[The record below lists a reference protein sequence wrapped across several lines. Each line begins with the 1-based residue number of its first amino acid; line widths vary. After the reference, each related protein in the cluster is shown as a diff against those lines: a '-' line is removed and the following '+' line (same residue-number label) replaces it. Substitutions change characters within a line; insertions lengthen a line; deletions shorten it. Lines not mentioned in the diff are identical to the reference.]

1 MSFQYRKN
9 DSHGSSDSFW
19 TSYSDLFLGLSAIFL
34 LLYVVSS
41 LRTGADSIK
50 QQMQTQ
56 QLSMKVKDLE
66 TQLQFYEQ
74 AKQDYM
80 KQNASQDE
88 VSEYQELMDKL
99 VLLEQEAKT
108 EAEKL
113 KQAMLEN
120 QSKEKALNKYQQMVR
135 NVINASK
142 FEKVKVQNRNQVI
155 SEKNET
161 IGEQSEQIQ
170 DLQSDIAQ
178 KQSQLEQSR
187 QDIQEA
193 RQKLER
199 RRADLKK
206 ALKEKEIT
214 RQQYEQKM
222 AESKAINDRRVQA
235 LVDKQNEVKKQLAEV
250 EGKARN
256 LAGELGQT
264 QAQLG
269 ATQNQLQQTQGNLQ
283 QAKGALAQTQGALAQ
298 TKGALAQTQ
307 GALAQAQAELD
318 ARKNFAKSVKTAFQK
333 KGIKAEVDMDSGE
346 VYLDFGNTYFDVDS
360 AKLKAEMKRVIQ
372 DAMPVYAKSLF
383 GDPKIAQKVSSV
395 EIIGFASPTYKG
407 KFVDPKSNSKED
419 QEALKYNM
427 DLSYRRAKSIF
438 NHVVD
443 RDNMTFQHQT
453 ELLPLLKVSGR
464 SYLDQAQVKRNVASE
479 DFCKVNDCKKAQ
491 RVVIRFSM
499 DKKK

>member
-1 MSFQYRKN
+1 MPFQYRKN
-9 DSHGSSDSFW
+9 DSHGGGDSFW

-50 QQMQTQ
+50 QQMQNQ

-74 AKQDYM
+74 AKQEYM
-80 KQNASQDE
+80 KQDANQEE

-108 EAEKL
+108 ESEKL
-113 KQAMLEN
+113 KKAMLEN

-161 IGEQSEQIQ
+161 IGEQSDQIQ
-170 DLQSDIAQ
+170 SLQADITEKQILLQ
-178 KQSQLEQSR
+178 KNQKEIL
-187 QDIQEA
+187 DT
-193 RQKLER
+193 RQKLDR
-199 RRADLKK
+199 RRADLQK

-222 AESKAINDRRVQA
+222 TESKALNDRRVQA
-235 LVDKQNEVKKQLAEV
+235 LVEKQNEVRRQLAEA

-269 ATQNQLQQTQGNLQ
+269 TAQNHLQQT
-283 QAKGALAQTQGALAQ
+283 AGALEQTKGVLAQ
-298 TKGALAQTQ
+298 TKGALEQTK
-307 GALAQAQAELD
+307 GALAQAQAELS
-318 ARKNFAKSVKTAFQK
+318 ARKNFAKSVKSAFDR

-346 VYLDFGNTYFDVDS
+346 VYLDFGKTYFDVDS
-360 AKLKAEMKRVIQ
+360 AKLKAEMKKVIQ
-372 DAMPVYAKSLF
+372 EAMPIYAKSLF

-407 KFVDPKSNSKED
+407 KFVDPKSNNKED

-443 RDNMTFQHQT
+443 RDNVSFQHQT

-464 SYLDQAQVKRNVASE
+464 SYLDQAKVNRNVASE
-479 DFCKVNDCKKAQ
+479 DFCKVNDCKRAQ